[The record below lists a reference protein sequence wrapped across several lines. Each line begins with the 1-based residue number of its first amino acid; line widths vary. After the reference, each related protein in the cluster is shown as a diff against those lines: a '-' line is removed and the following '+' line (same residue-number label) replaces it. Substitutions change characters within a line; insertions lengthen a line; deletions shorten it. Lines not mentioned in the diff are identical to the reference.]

1 MSVQNLLKPI
11 IYSFLFLS
19 SSFLLGQSVEWM
31 TNLDVAQRLARRQ
44 NKMIL
49 MTWEESTYIPLP
61 VAVKDDK
68 GKLRIVADLF
78 ATPALNEQL
87 WEYFVPVRVDESVYF
102 DLFNPI
108 KGKRSSRYIDVFNDD
123 SLKIMDANGN
133 LVLVSGVLGVDFLNL
148 DKLVEQYALN
158 TKYIAKELEAY
169 ASNKDF
175 FSTYY
180 LASKYID
187 YSVFLPK
194 RIRKEIL
201 ALSTIYLNEAIAL
214 LPSVEGQNKVSLQQQ
229 LNLLPLKQ
237 ELVLGKAKKV
247 LRTLK
252 KMDQSLFKPSTKAEV
267 AFLQYTAHKILKDEN
282 AAYELRSKVS
292 SLNLKKAQLIA
303 NINK

>member
-1 MSVQNLLKPI
+1 MSVQKLLKPI

-19 SSFLLGQSVEWM
+19 SSFLLGQSAEWM

-148 DKLVEQYALN
+148 EKLVSRYALN
-158 TKYIAKELEAY
+158 TKYIAKELETY
-169 ASNKDF
+169 ATNKDF

-187 YSVFLPK
+187 YCIFLPK
-194 RIRKEIL
+194 SIRKEIL
-201 ALSTIYLNEAIAL
+201 ELSSIYMNEAIAL
-214 LPSVEGQNKVSLQQQ
+214 LPSVEDQNKVSLKQQ
-229 LNLLPLKQ
+229 LALLPLKQ
-237 ELVLGKAKKV
+237 ELILGKAKKV

-252 KMDQSLFKPSTKAEV
+252 KMDQSLFKPTTKSEV

-282 AAYELRSKVS
+282 AAYELRSEVS
-292 SLNLKKAQLIA
+292 SVNLKKAQLIA
-303 NINK
+303 NINR